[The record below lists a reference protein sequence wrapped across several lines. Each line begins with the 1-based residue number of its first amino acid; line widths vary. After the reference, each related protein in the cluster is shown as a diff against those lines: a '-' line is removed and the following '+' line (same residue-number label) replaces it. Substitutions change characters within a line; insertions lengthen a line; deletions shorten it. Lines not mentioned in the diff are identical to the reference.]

1 MVVGDE
7 ERQLSL
13 KIQVIRERDS
23 DTLQLE
29 LSDQSNAAFL
39 MYCVIHANEYENMI
53 TSQNVFIPFT
63 EFPSHFVSILDKIT
77 EAKTNLSSSLGGLFT
92 LL

>member
-1 MVVGDE
+1 
-7 ERQLSL
+7 
-13 KIQVIRERDS
+13 
-23 DTLQLE
+23 
-29 LSDQSNAAFL
+29 
-39 MYCVIHANEYENMI
+39 MYCAIHANEYENMI

-92 LL
+92 LLLIFAFRLDFQSVLNP